1 MKKRYGKASVMSEHT
16 DQQRAR
22 LGSEDLRLPDDLHSP
37 LLAHLDQLR
46 EAYRRRGWGGSVGFG
61 VRPAVVVIDL
71 ARYWLDAKQQ
81 IGSFLDPVVEA
92 TCRILTAA
100 RAANVPIVFTT
111 FDHDPAEPASPHD
124 KKLELRLPADT
135 GELFVLDPR
144 LQRRPTEKV
153 IRKHYASAFKGTNLH
168 EILAALGVD
177 TLIVMG
183 VSTSHCVYATC
194 RDATDSFRVIVP
206 REAVGERCELM
217 HQVFLLDIDLDL
229 GDVVEVEQVV
239 QYLQARC

>member
-1 MKKRYGKASVMSEHT
+1 MSEHS
-16 DQQRAR
+16 DQQRVR
-22 LGSEDLRLPDDLHSP
+22 FGSEDLRLPDDLRGP

-46 EAYRRRGWGGSVGFG
+46 EAYRRRGWGGRVGFG
-61 VRPAVVVIDL
+61 TRPAVVVIDL

-81 IGSFLDPVVEA
+81 IGSRLDPVVEA

-124 KKLELRLPADT
+124 KKLKLHLPADT
-135 GELFVLDPR
+135 GELFALDPR
-144 LQRRPTEKV
+144 LQRLPTEKV
-153 IRKHYASAFKGTNLH
+153 IHKHYASAFKGTNLH
-168 EILAALGVD
+168 EVLTALGVD
-177 TLIVMG
+177 TLIVTG
-183 VSTSHCVYATC
+183 ISTSHCVYATC

-229 GDVVEVEQVV
+229 GDVMEVDQVV
-239 QYLQARC
+239 GQLQKLRS